1 MLNDTDL
8 ENVVRDCTRG
18 SDEERISFPQVVG
31 QLMAAGVERYRAD
44 LLRHEK
50 TYYMPDGRSQV
61 VRCAAIDGTPALDFS
76 AAGVDA
82 AVRDI
87 QAGRIAYRDFCRRV
101 MAAGCVDYIVSISGR
116 RAVYFGRSGESH
128 VEMFPG
134 AT

>member
-1 MLNDTDL
+1 MQNETEWHDVLH
-8 ENVVRDCTRG
+8 ECSEA
-18 SDEERISFPQVVG
+18 SDAERLSFPQVVG
-31 QLMAAGVERYRAD
+31 RLMAAGVERYRAD

-50 TYYMPDGRSQV
+50 TYYMPDGRSHV
-61 VRCAAIDGTPALDFS
+61 VSNAVIAATPAMDFS
-76 AAGVDA
+76 AAGVDS

-87 QAGRIAYRDFCRRV
+87 QAGRIAYREFCRRV

-134 AT
+134 AR

>member
-8 ENVVRDCTRG
+8 ETVLQDCTRA
-18 SDEERISFPQVVG
+18 SDEERMTFPQVVG
-31 QLMAAGVERYRAD
+31 KLMAAGVERYRAD

-50 TYYMPDGRSQV
+50 TYYMPDGRSHV
-61 VRCAAIDGTPALDFS
+61 VSNAAIAGMPAMAFS
-76 AAGVDA
+76 AAGVDS

-87 QAGRIAYRDFCRRV
+87 QAGKIAYRDFCRRV
-101 MAAGCVDYIVSISGR
+101 MAAGCVDYLVSISGR

-134 AT
+134 AK

>member
-1 MLNDTDL
+1 MLNDAEL
-8 ENVVRDCTRG
+8 ETVLRDCTNG
-18 SDEERISFPQVVG
+18 SDAERLSFPQVVG

-44 LLRHEK
+44 LIRHEK

-61 VRCAAIDGTPALDFS
+61 MNCALIPGEAALAFS
-76 AAGVDA
+76 AAGVDS

-87 QAGRIAYRDFCRRV
+87 QAGRIAYREFCRRV

-134 AT
+134 TK

>member
-8 ENVVRDCTRG
+8 ESVLQDCTRG

-31 QLMAAGVERYRAD
+31 KLMAAGVERYRAD

-61 VRCAAIDGTPALDFS
+61 VSNAVIDGTPAMAFS
-76 AAGVDA
+76 AAGVDS

-87 QAGRIAYRDFCRRV
+87 QAGRIAYREFCRRV

-128 VEMFPG
+128 VEMFPQ
-134 AT
+134 

>member
-8 ENVVRDCTRG
+8 EAVLQDCTTG
-18 SDEERISFPQVVG
+18 SDEERMTFPQVVSK
-31 QLMAAGVERYRAD
+31 LMAAGVERYRAD

-50 TYYMPDGRSQV
+50 TYYMPDGRSHV
-61 VRCAAIDGTPALDFS
+61 VSNAVIDGTPAMAFS
-76 AAGVDA
+76 APGVDS

-87 QAGRIAYRDFCRRV
+87 QAGKIAYRDFCHRV
-101 MAAGCVDYIVSISGR
+101 MAAGCVDYLVSISGR

-134 AT
+134 AK

>member
-1 MLNDTDL
+1 MLSDADL
-8 ENVVRDCTRG
+8 ERVLQDCTRG
-18 SDEERISFPQVVG
+18 SDEERMTFPQVVG

-44 LLRHEK
+44 LVRHEK

-61 VRCAAIDGTPALDFS
+61 VSNAVIDGEAALAFS
-76 AAGVDA
+76 AAGVES

-101 MAAGCVDYIVSISGR
+101 MAAGCVDYIVSLSGR

-134 AT
+134 MK

>member
-1 MLNDTDL
+1 MQSDTDWQAVL
-8 ENVVRDCTRG
+8 HECTDG
-18 SDEERISFPQVVG
+18 SDQERLSFPQVVG
-31 QLMAAGVERYRAD
+31 KLMAAGVERYRAD

-50 TYYMPDGRSQV
+50 TYYMPDGRSHV
-61 VRCAAIDGTPALDFS
+61 VSNAAIAGEAAMDFS
-76 AAGVDA
+76 AAGVDS

-87 QAGRIAYRDFCRRV
+87 QAGRIAYREFCRRV

-134 AT
+134 VE

>member
-8 ENVVRDCTRG
+8 ASVLQDCTRG
-18 SDEERISFPQVVG
+18 SDEERMTFPQVVG
-31 QLMAAGVERYRAD
+31 RLMAAGVERYRAD

-61 VRCAAIDGTPALDFS
+61 VGCAVIDGEAAMEFS

-87 QAGRIAYRDFCRRV
+87 QAGRIAYREFCRRV

-128 VEMFPG
+128 VEMFPQ
-134 AT
+134 